1 MAYVK
6 LPKDKVVYVD
16 VDDTIAGWT
25 PEDFH
30 HKEEEIVWVD
40 DDTRMFPL
48 LPLKRNIDFVK
59 KLKLQGYGVVVWSA
73 AGANWAEHIIKKFGL
88 EDLPDMIISKP
99 ELCVDDLLEA
109 NRIIKSIVWIC
120 PDTGEFK
127 RNA

>member
-1 MAYVK
+1 MYTK
-6 LPKDKVVYVD
+6 LNKDRVVYLD
-16 VDDTIAGWT
+16 VDDSIIAWE
-25 PEDFH
+25 PEKYPHSPD
-30 HKEEEIVWVD
+30 EIVNITD
-40 DDTRMFPL
+40 GTRIFPF
-48 LPLKRNIDFVK
+48 LPLKRNIEFVQ

-73 AGANWAEHIIKKFGL
+73 AGASWAEHVIKSLKL